1 MKLSRMLNSPIVL
14 PIIFFVIVILLGSIL
29 LHSSEK
35 NKIDRLS
42 WTDAAF
48 TATSAACV
56 TGLVVV
62 DTGSYFTQF
71 GQVPILLLMQIGG
84 LGIMTFT
91 SLSIYIW
98 RRRTTITDRIAVG
111 QTMVLTLSCD
121 HRVVDGALG
130 AQYLGALKQLLEAPS
145 LLLL

>member
-1 MKLSRMLNSPIVL
+1 MLNSPIVL

-29 LHSSEK
+29 LHGSEK
-35 NKIDRLS
+35 NKIDSLS

-71 GQVPILLLMQIGG
+71 GQVTILFLMQIGG

-91 SLSIYIW
+91 SLF
-98 RRRTTITDRIAVG
+98 G
-111 QTMVLTLSCD
+111 VLA
-121 HRVVDGALG
+121 G
-130 AQYLGALKQLLEAPS
+130 KQLSVRQS
-145 LLLL
+145 LVLQDAYSEQTVGEMRSTMRFIMRTASTG